1 MTTDNTEI
9 LRFLDGDD
17 DAYAAV
23 YHRYKRQVFE
33 FSCRMLCDIDLAGDV
48 VQVVFLKIWERRG
61 QLRQPDRFYAWMMT
75 AARNECL
82 SLIRK
87 RRLVV
92 QLPEDLADDGPAG
105 QSEYLQRADESAVI
119 SAALGRLK
127 PDLREV
133 VVLREFHDLSY
144 GEIAAIIGADENL
157 VRSRLF
163 SARQKL
169 HAMLKPILM
178 EGNGL

>member
-1 MTTDNTEI
+1 MTTNDIEI

-33 FSCRMLCDIDLAGDV
+33 FSCRMLSDADLAGDV
-48 VQVVFLKIWERRG
+48 VQAVFLKIWERRG
-61 QLRQPDRFYAWMMT
+61 QLRVPDRFYAWMMT

-87 RRLVV
+87 RHLVTE
-92 QLPEDLADDGPAG
+92 LSEELSDEGLAG
-105 QSEYLQRADESAVI
+105 QADNLQRADECSII

-127 PDLREV
+127 PALREV

-144 GEIAAIIGADENL
+144 NEIAAIIGVDENL